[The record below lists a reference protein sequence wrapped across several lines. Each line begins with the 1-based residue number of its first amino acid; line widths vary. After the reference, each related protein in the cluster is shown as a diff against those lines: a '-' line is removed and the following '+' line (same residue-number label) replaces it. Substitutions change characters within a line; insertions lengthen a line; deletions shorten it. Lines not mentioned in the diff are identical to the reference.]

1 MTSLYDVSIPVMT
14 TVVNTLSK
22 ILKKGEQ
29 YAKENNIPEADL
41 LDSRIYEDM
50 FPLASQVL
58 MVVSTTRKAI
68 DKLTGSTLP
77 PVQVLDRSNGES
89 LGKLHQFL
97 EQTLRDLSAVNRETV
112 EGKGNTEVIF
122 NVGPHMVKKAMLA
135 GFIHGYTVPSIYFHL
150 NIAYAILRQNGVP
163 LGKLEYLDAF
173 IHKYFQDA

>member
-14 TVVNTLSK
+14 TVVNTLSN

-29 YAKENNIPEADL
+29 YVKENNISEADL

-50 FPLASQVL
+50 FPLSSQVL
-58 MVVSTTRKAI
+58 VVVSTIRKTI

-77 PVQVLDRSNGES
+77 PVQGLNGSNGET
-89 LGKLHQFL
+89 LAKLHQFI

-112 EGKGNTEVIF
+112 EEKGNTEVIF
-122 NVGPHMVKKAMLA
+122 NVGPHMVKKATLA
-135 GFIHGYTVPSIYFHL
+135 EFIHGYTVPYIYFHL

-163 LGKLEYLDAF
+163 LGKLDYLDAF
-173 IHKYFQDA
+173 IHEYFQDA